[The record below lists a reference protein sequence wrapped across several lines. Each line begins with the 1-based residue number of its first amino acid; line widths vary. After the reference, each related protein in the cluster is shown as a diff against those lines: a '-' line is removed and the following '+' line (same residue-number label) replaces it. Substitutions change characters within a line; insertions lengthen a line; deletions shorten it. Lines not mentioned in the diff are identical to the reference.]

1 MNARRTILLT
11 LLCLLI
17 ACMALPA
24 GCSDEGA
31 TAAVNNTNTS
41 PDKKVY
47 TNFGFSFQYPKG
59 WTISEMGMLQS
70 QADGSS
76 GLVQATKSY
85 DKLLQVAWV
94 GMVEDLFEMTGGL
107 EVTLEDSF
115 SGLLMD
121 GSVNDLEKGEIVE
134 TTHQGHYLMYQD
146 FAADGYAGE
155 SIRGVVGCFY
165 CDDSERVYQV
175 MTGDTSN
182 VSKSVVLND
191 FQVFLDSLICH

>member
-1 MNARRTILLT
+1 MNARRMILLT

-17 ACMALPA
+17 ACTALSA

-31 TAAVNNTNTS
+31 TAINTTNIS

-70 QADGSS
+70 QADDSS
-76 GLVQATKSY
+76 GLVQASKSY
-85 DKLLQVAWV
+85 DKLLQVAWI
-94 GMVEDLFEMTGGL
+94 GMVKDLFEMTGGL

-115 SGLLMD
+115 YGLLMD
-121 GSVNDLEKGEIVE
+121 GSVDDLEKGEIVE
-134 TTHQGHYLMYQD
+134 IIHRGHYLMYQD
-146 FAADGYAGE
+146 FVADGYAGE

-175 MTGDTSN
+175 MAGDTSHA
-182 VSKSVVLND
+182 SMSVVLND
-191 FQVFLDSLICH
+191 FQVFMDSLICH